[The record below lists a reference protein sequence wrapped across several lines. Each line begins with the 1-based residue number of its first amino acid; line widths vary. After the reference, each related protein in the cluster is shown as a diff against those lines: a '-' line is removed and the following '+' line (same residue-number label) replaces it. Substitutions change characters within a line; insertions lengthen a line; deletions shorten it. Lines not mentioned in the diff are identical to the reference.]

1 MLKGYIF
8 DMDGTLVDSMGM
20 IMRMDE
26 EIFERLSLPV
36 SEEAT
41 RAMKYIP
48 LGESAAL
55 LKSMFELPQ
64 TESELTRIMYDAMR
78 EGYLTVKVKQG
89 VGEYLRLAAES
100 GVRMCIATATEPE
113 IALEVSERLGI
124 MRYMDFL
131 VSCSDVGAPKAR
143 PDVFLECARRLGMS
157 PQELA
162 VFEDG
167 LPGATSAAAAGF
179 KVVGVYDEPS
189 SSPDT
194 QQELRRV
201 SDIYI
206 GSFSELSGRLI

>member
-20 IMRMDE
+20 IMKMDE

-41 RAMKYIP
+41 QAMKYIP

-55 LKSMFELPQ
+55 LKSMYDLPQ
-64 TESELTRIMYDAMR
+64 TESELSDIMYNAMR
-78 EGYLTVKVKQG
+78 DGYRTVTLKHG
-89 VGEYLRLAAES
+89 VAEYLELAEKA
-100 GVRMCIATATEPE
+100 GIRMCIATATEPE
-113 IALEVSERLGI
+113 IALEVSRRLGI
-124 MRYMDFL
+124 MKYMEFL
-131 VSCSDVGAPKAR
+131 VACSDVGAPKSR
-143 PDVFLECARRLGMS
+143 PDVFLEASRRFGIA

-167 LPGATSAAAAGF
+167 LPGASSAHEAGF

-189 SSPDT
+189 SNPDT
-194 QQELRRV
+194 ERRLKCIG
-201 SDIYI
+201 DIYI
-206 GSFSELSGRLI
+206 NSFCELGNKLI